1 MSKFTIKD
9 MNLYYDNFH
18 ALKDI
23 NMDIGENEI
32 TALIGPSGC
41 GKSTLL
47 KSLNRMNDLVEGCRI
62 EGEILLDGEDIYNED
77 FDVNLLRKRVGM
89 VFQKPNPFPIS
100 IYDNIAYGP
109 RTHGIKNKSQLDEIV
124 EKSLRAAAI
133 WDEVKDNLKRSA
145 LRLSGG
151 QQQRLCIAR
160 ALAVEPEVLLMDEP
174 TSALDPI
181 STSKIEE
188 LVQELKK
195 QYTIVIVTHNMQQA
209 ARISD
214 KTAFLLSG
222 ELIEFDSTVQLFTVP
237 KDQRTE
243 NYITGRFG

>member
-89 VFQKPNPFPIS
+89 VFQNLIP
-100 IYDNIAYGP
+100 
-109 RTHGIKNKSQLDEIV
+109 SQ
-124 EKSLRAAAI
+124 
-133 WDEVKDNLKRSA
+133 
-145 LRLSGG
+145 
-151 QQQRLCIAR
+151 
-160 ALAVEPEVLLMDEP
+160 
-174 TSALDPI
+174 
-181 STSKIEE
+181 
-188 LVQELKK
+188 
-195 QYTIVIVTHNMQQA
+195 
-209 ARISD
+209 
-214 KTAFLLSG
+214 
-222 ELIEFDSTVQLFTVP
+222 
-237 KDQRTE
+237 
-243 NYITGRFG
+243 